1 MSITI
6 EEITADV
13 APERPR
19 ESRRD
24 GGREP
29 EAGGQAL
36 AERIRAM
43 MLREKRRL
51 ERLSDQ

>member
-13 APERPR
+13 GGERPR

-24 GGREP
+24 EGREAEP
-29 EAGGQAL
+29 GGQAL
-36 AERIRAM
+36 AERIRAVM
-43 MLREKRRL
+43 QREKRRL